1 MQPEAEEAIADIAGE
16 GQEVDGAGR
25 EEGVDVGGNRDG
37 LRSPAGAGS
46 DEGGE
51 LGVGHADPWR
61 QVPGDGLPQGAHE
74 RALAAMQGLEAV
86 ETHVGRAQLRP
97 LHPVADPLQ
106 GGERLLEY
114 APVGGLVRLQHGRVR
129 APRESLLQRHA
140 RDHPGG
146 GREGVHH
153 QGLPLGAVDDHGGAR
168 PQVGLPSQLD
178 LGSEVA
184 DEHAGDPQGRS
195 SGGGVVQR

>member
-1 MQPEAEEAIADIAGE
+1 
-16 GQEVDGAGR
+16 
-25 EEGVDVGGNRDG
+25 
-37 LRSPAGAGS
+37 
-46 DEGGE
+46 
-51 LGVGHADPWR
+51 
-61 QVPGDGLPQGAHE
+61 
-74 RALAAMQGLEAV
+74 MQGLEAV

-153 QGLPLGAVDDHGGAR
+153 QGLPLGAVDDHGGAL

-184 DEHAGDPQGRS
+184 DEHAGDPQGVPPMMS
-195 SGGGVVQR
+195 SGSEELRSAPYRTCVPFVNHREDGEQGGTPFLRGPGRHSFWAGCQGR